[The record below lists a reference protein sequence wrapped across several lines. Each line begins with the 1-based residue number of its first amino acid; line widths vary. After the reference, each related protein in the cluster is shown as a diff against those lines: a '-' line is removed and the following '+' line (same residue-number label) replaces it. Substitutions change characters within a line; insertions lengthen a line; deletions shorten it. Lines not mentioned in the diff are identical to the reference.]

1 MTLNEAITGI
11 SHHRERIHTNNLWTD
26 PVALS
31 DVGLKLITY
40 NSYLADE
47 LADLHKIASD
57 KHHAVYLDCIN
68 KGEGVTK
75 AEQMAKGESTTERKE
90 YEKAKFIYTA
100 TGSLISFIQTK
111 IRVSE
116 NQMKQEVSN
125 G

>member
-1 MTLNEAITGI
+1 MTLDEAIKGI
-11 SHHRERIHTNNLWTD
+11 MHHRERIHTENLWTD

-47 LADLHKIASD
+47 LADLHKKATD
-57 KHHAVYLDCIN
+57 KHHATYLECIA

-75 AEQMAKGESTTERKE
+75 AEQMAKGESTEQRKE
-90 YEKAKFIYTA
+90 YENAKFIYAA
-100 TGSLISFIQTK
+100 TGSLITFIQTK
-111 IRVSE
+111 IKVLD
-116 NQMKQEVSN
+116 NQLKHEVTN

>member
-1 MTLNEAITGI
+1 MTLDEAIKGI
-11 SHHRERIHTNNLWTD
+11 MHHRERIHTENLWTD

-47 LADLHKIASD
+47 LAELHKKATD
-57 KHHAVYLDCIN
+57 EHYRVYLECVS

-75 AEQMAKGESTTERKE
+75 AEQMAKGESTEQRKE
-90 YEKAKFIYTA
+90 YENAKFIYTA
-100 TGSLISFIQTK
+100 TGGLISFIQTK

-116 NQMKQEVSN
+116 NQLKNEVTS